1 MLKCE
6 TNSPQMSG
14 RILRAAYVR
23 FKGAGIF
30 DAYFEHGQWWL
41 FDIST
46 DRTFSVVDA
55 EGGDSVDGFDFE
67 EV

>member
-6 TNSPQMSG
+6 TNTPQMAG
-14 RILRAAYVR
+14 CILSAAAKR
-23 FKGAGIF
+23 FPCAGPYDVI
-30 DAYFEHGQWWL
+30 FEHGQWWL
-41 FDIST
+41 ICG
-46 DRTFSVVDA
+46 RIGICYSVNDA

>member
-6 TNSPQMSG
+6 TNTPQMAG
-14 RILRAAYVR
+14 RILSASYKF
-23 FKGAGIF
+23 FKGAGVF
-30 DAYFEHGQWWL
+30 DVYFEHGQWWL
-41 FDIST
+41 FEISS

-55 EGGDSVDGFDFE
+55 EGGNSVNGFDFE